1 MLILKVQHQSKQSL
15 APLLFCLLMLLQKS
29 LNIMDT
35 RRTGLATL
43 IPKEGN
49 QLTKPSRFAQ
59 NRLCHFS
66 AFASR
71 CDIIL
76 FRGTGLATLILKGR
90 HQSKQSL
97 APLLFCLLMLK
108 QASLKRFRK
117 QKSLFDIVKKA
128 LLALVGKTGFEPAT
142 PWSQTRCAT
151 GLRYFPIDCHH
162 FTDDNPIWD
171 CKYTGFP
178 PYLRCNF
185 FYSG

>member
-1 MLILKVQHQSKQSL
+1 MLRSESALSFFRICKQGGHNKLCRTGLAVLILKVQHQSKQSL

-43 IPKEGN
+43 I
-49 QLTKPSRFAQ
+49 
-59 NRLCHFS
+59 
-66 AFASR
+66 
-71 CDIIL
+71 
-76 FRGTGLATLILKGR
+76 LKGR

-97 APLLFCLLMLK
+97 APLLFCLLILK

-178 PYLRCNF
+178 PYLRCKF